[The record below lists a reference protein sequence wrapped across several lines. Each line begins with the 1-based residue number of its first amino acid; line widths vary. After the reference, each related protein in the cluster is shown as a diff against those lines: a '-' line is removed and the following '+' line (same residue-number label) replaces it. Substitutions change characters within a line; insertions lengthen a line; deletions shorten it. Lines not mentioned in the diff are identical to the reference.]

1 MVEAGGS
8 IQGLSGPSE
17 IGAKCMVMGA
27 VPYRDDRKLRT
38 QLYFYFASVRARW
51 LSSEPMSKQANINI
65 SELILTMY

>member
-27 VPYRDDRKLRT
+27 APGTIGGKST
-38 QLYFYFASVRARW
+38 YFYFASVRGPEVKSRAN
-51 LSSEPMSKQANINI
+51 KQAGK
-65 SELILTMY
+65 YR

>member
-27 VPYRDDRKLRT
+27 APGTIGENRLIFT
-38 QLYFYFASVRARW
+38 LLPCGARR
-51 LSSEPMSKQANINI
+51 LSPEPISKQTNI
-65 SELILTMY
+65 SELISQCISCTYR